1 MGRKYVAGRPIDLRR
16 EVVRDKQGRRI
27 DQAYADRLVASADA
41 VRPKGRPGL
50 GDKPGPSP
58 QIAVRLPADT
68 YARVVKTARKRGI
81 SLAALTREAVEHYLA
96 S

>member
-1 MGRKYVAGRPIDLRR
+1 MARKYVAGRPVDLDKQ
-16 EVVRDKQGRRI
+16 VVRDKQGRRI
-27 DQAYADRLVASADA
+27 DRAYAERLIAAADA
-41 VRPKGRPGL
+41 ARPKGRPGL
-50 GDKPGPSP
+50 DDKPGPSP

-81 SLAALTREAVEHYLA
+81 SLAALTREAVEQYLA